1 MPERNLN
8 SIAFP
13 VLDEEQI
20 APSGDF
26 RNTIAPKFYRDGYT
40 LLAGAKRSLTFS
52 SSGRARLGKDLEH
65 FYRRLFAES

>member
-13 VLDEEQI
+13 VLDDEQI

-26 RNTIAPKFYRDGYT
+26 RNTIAPKFYRDGET
-40 LLAGAKRSLTFS
+40 LLAGASAL
-52 SSGRARLGKDLEH
+52 
-65 FYRRLFAES
+65 